1 MKILLVDDH
10 VLFREGLTSLLTVQ
24 ADIEVVGGA
33 NNVVEAIE
41 QSRQFKPDIILM
53 DFILP
58 DGTGVEATQSILA
71 ERPEAQ
77 IVFLTVYD
85 DNEHLF
91 AGVRSGAKGYLP
103 KSIPVADL
111 LTYLRRVERGEAA
124 ITPGLTD
131 QILKRFSKTK
141 PRPKVTSS
149 ALADLTKREV
159 EVLRELEGGASNKEI
174 ASRLVIT
181 ERTVKNHINHILTKL
196 DLKNRHQAAEFARQ
210 NGLFEN

>member
-10 VLFREGLTSLLTVQ
+10 VLFREGLTSLLKAQ

-33 NNVVEAIE
+33 NTVDEAIE

-71 ERPEAQ
+71 EMPEAQ

-91 AGVRSGAKGYLP
+91 AGIRSGAKGYLP
-103 KSIPVADL
+103 KSIPVAEL
-111 LTYLRRVERGEAA
+111 LTYIRRVERGEAA

-131 QILKRFSKTK
+131 QILKRFSQTK
-141 PRPKVTSS
+141 PRLKVSSS
-149 ALADLTKREV
+149 ALDILTEREV

-174 ASRLVIT
+174 ASRLFIT
-181 ERTVKNHINHILTKL
+181 ERTVKNHISHILAKL